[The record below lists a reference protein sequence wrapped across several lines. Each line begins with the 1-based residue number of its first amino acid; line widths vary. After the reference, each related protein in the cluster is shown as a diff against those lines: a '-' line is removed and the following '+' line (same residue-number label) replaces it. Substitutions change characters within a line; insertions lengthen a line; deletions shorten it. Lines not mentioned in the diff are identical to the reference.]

1 MGSGPARTHPARAD
15 QPAVALPAPALPAP
29 TLPAPSLPAPA
40 LPAVALTPATAET
53 MSLQVRDGWD
63 HLAPDGLQRAH
74 PPDVGYRA
82 DRRLES
88 QFGKL
93 AELINDLAGLL
104 PLFANVEDEIT
115 GLLDLLVVTFFFY
128 GNGDHRD
135 LHSFPTRR
143 SSD

>member
-15 QPAVALPAPALPAP
+15 QPAP

-40 LPAVALTPATAET
+40 LPAVGALTPATAET

-115 GLLDLLVVTFFFY
+115 GLLYLLLVTFFFY